1 MLTALS
7 RSANNTDISGHLRE
21 PGKVDGH
28 QRRHARLLG
37 QAHAEEVA
45 RRVRAHLGHQVSGLR
60 SRLVGDCE
68 EGRYAA
74 NECTVSSN
82 DVVVID
88 VAL

>member
-1 MLTALS
+1 MATSARS
-7 RSANNTDISGHLRE
+7 RKPPVVVLHLFDQSTDT
-21 PGKVDGH
+21 
-28 QRRHARLLG
+28 LLG
-37 QAHAEEVA
+37 QAHVKEVA